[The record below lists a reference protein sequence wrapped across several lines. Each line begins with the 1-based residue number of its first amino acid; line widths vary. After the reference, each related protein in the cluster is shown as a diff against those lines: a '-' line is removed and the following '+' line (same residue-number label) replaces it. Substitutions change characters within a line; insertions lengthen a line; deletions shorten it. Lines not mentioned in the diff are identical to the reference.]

1 LWNANSAINFDL
13 PFGFTFVM
21 EETLEEKKNKNKP
34 YKPILEGI
42 PDWPVYQLSKNRKEF
57 LEEVS
62 RKSFELILQLRPARK
77 QLIDEIEA
85 TVYREQNRIKRN
97 PWRVDPK
104 DDSRFW
110 SNVKKDLIEASSR
123 INDEADKTHEEILK
137 RIVTR
142 YANEIAGNFKPN
154 SYRVTR
160 ELIKFWF
167 SRLLNG
173 ARVKKFG
180 AFFRNQYTLRDKI
193 QIVGKVKMLRKLAK
207 KGTVVMV
214 PTHFS
219 NLDSILIGWVI
230 HSLGLPAFIYGAGL
244 NLFNIKIF
252 AYFMNSLGAYKV
264 DRRKKNLPYLETL
277 KMYSNLAIQKG
288 AHSLFFPGG
297 TRSRSGLIEKQL
309 KLGLLST
316 ALEAQRN
323 LYLEN
328 PNATEVR
335 KIFIVPVT
343 LNYNFVLEAPDLIED
358 YLHVKGQDKYFPEQ
372 DKYGSVQL
380 IRFLFKFFT
389 KGSNISV
396 SIGTALDVLGN
407 YVDEDGHSIDN
418 QGRLIH
424 TKDYFISNGQIS
436 EDKQRED
443 EYTRMLSQK
452 IVSEYHRINRVFAS
466 HVAAFVAFELWQRKF
481 PKLDLFGLLR
491 LPEED
496 LELDYTEFR
505 ESFKRVRKRIYEL
518 HDQEKVYFATHLKG
532 KADKVLK
539 LGIENVGIFHLKR
552 PLLLNKKGNIITKD
566 LTVLYYYHNR
576 LVGYDLE
583 QFI

>member
-1 LWNANSAINFDL
+1 
-13 PFGFTFVM
+13 M
-21 EETLEEKKNKNKP
+21 EILEEKKNKNRR
-34 YKPILEGI
+34 YKPILDGI

-57 LEEVS
+57 IEEVAA
-62 RKSFELILQLRPARK
+62 KSVERIKELRPNTK
-77 QLIDEIEA
+77 QLITDLEA
-85 TVYREQNRIKRN
+85 TAYREQNRIKRN
-97 PWRVDPK
+97 RWRVDPK
-104 DDSRFW
+104 DDQKFW
-110 SNVKKDLIEASSR
+110 AKVKNELVELSSKDT
-123 INDEADKTHEEILK
+123 DEAGVVAGEILQ
-137 RIVTR
+137 RIVER

-167 SRLLNG
+167 QRLLNG

-193 QIVGKVKMLRKLAK
+193 QIVGKVKMLRTLAK
-207 KGTVVMV
+207 QGTVVMV

-230 HSLGLPAFIYGAGL
+230 HSCGLPAFIYGAGL

-277 KMYSNLAIQKG
+277 KMYSSLAIQKG

-297 TRSRSGLIEKQL
+297 TRSRSGLLEKQL

-316 ALEAQRN
+316 AIEAQRN
-323 LYLEN
+323 LFLEN
-328 PNATEVR
+328 PEEPVR

-380 IRFLFKFFT
+380 LRFLFKFFT

-396 SIGTALDVLGN
+396 SIGTGLDVLGN
-407 YVDEDGHSIDN
+407 YVDDAGNSLDN
-418 QGRLIH
+418 QGRIID
-424 TKDYFISNGQIS
+424 TRDYFVSNSHITD
-436 EDKQRED
+436 DKQRED
-443 EYTRMLSQK
+443 EYTRMLSNR
-452 IVSEYHRINRVFAS
+452 IVTEYHRINRVFAS
-466 HVAAFVAFELWQRKF
+466 HVAAFVAFEIWQKKF
-481 PKLDLFGLLR
+481 PMLDLFSLLR

-496 LELDYTEFR
+496 LEIDYAEFR
-505 ESFKRVRKRIYEL
+505 ETFKRVRKRIYEL
-518 HDQEKVYFATHLKG
+518 KAEGRVRHATHLKG
-532 KADKVLK
+532 NADAVIK

-552 PLLLNKKGNIITKD
+552 PLLINKKGNIITRD

-583 QFI
+583 HCI